1 MPRNPL
7 FRLLPATISLLA
19 ALAPMAQ
26 ARAEG
31 VVDRVARTGELVLVG
46 IPEAS
51 PLLNLNAKGEPQ
63 GYGVAVARRIS
74 AELSTAVGRPVSLR
88 FQAVKDPATLGEN
101 IATGKADL
109 ACGVAFTWERDSQ
122 LDFSMP
128 IGLSGLRLLAPVGRF
143 DGAPAGLK
151 GHRIG
156 VVADSLAAG
165 ELLGMQPAA
174 IAVPF
179 PTIGAAVA
187 ALKAGSVEGVIGD
200 SLLLVSQARSQGAAG
215 LTLTPQVPFERF
227 AVACLLPE
235 NDSAFRNLVNLA
247 IARLLQG
254 YLEGQ
259 PEAVAAIDPW
269 IGPGSAINLPADRIR
284 AYFETVLL
292 GAEALRPLPPAAASS
307 GGASRPGS

>member
-1 MPRNPL
+1 
-7 FRLLPATISLLA
+7 
-19 ALAPMAQ
+19 MAQ
-26 ARAEG
+26 ARAES
-31 VVDRVARTGELVLVG
+31 VVDRVARNGELVLVG
-46 IPEAS
+46 IPEVS

-63 GYGVAVARRIS
+63 GYGMAVARQIR
-74 AELSTAVGRPVSLR
+74 AELSTAVGRPVTLR
-88 FQAVKDPATLGEN
+88 FQPVKDPAILFET

-109 ACGVAFTWERDSQ
+109 ACGVPFTWERDSQ

-179 PTIGAAVA
+179 PNLGAAVA

-200 SLLLVSQARSQGAAG
+200 SLVLASQAHSQGATG
-215 LTLTPQVPFERF
+215 LSLTPQAPYERF

-269 IGPGSAINLPADRIR
+269 IGPGSTVNLPADGIR

-292 GAEALRPLPPAAASS
+292 GVEALRPIPPAAAP